1 MLAID
6 GLHVGYGGADHA
18 LAGLSLQVSPGE
30 VVAVLGS
37 NGAGKTTLLRTI
49 SRTLP
54 RGGHARGRVELDGA
68 PLPRTTEDVMRSGV
82 VHVPEGRRIFP
93 LTVAENLRIG
103 AFNSPE
109 ALRIRQRKLVLDLFP
124 ELEPRMGQQGS
135 TLSGG
140 EQQMLA
146 IGRGLMSCPRLLML
160 DEPTLGLA
168 PLVIERIGRDLEKIA
183 GQGIAVLLVEQ
194 NLALVEI
201 ATSGLVLE
209 TGRVVASGPAEKL
222 ARDDLAARYLGA
234 AAGNRPD
241 GEGKVRTAGRAPAA
255 PRPPAPRP
263 APTPAVAERS
273 AEKGELLVQAQALTL
288 RFGGVTALR
297 KVDLDVG
304 RGTLHAIIGPNGAG
318 KTTLLNVLSGLLAP
332 DEGTVRI
339 GGRVLPSRRP
349 YAAAGLGVARAFQN
363 LALYGDQSVEDNLL
377 LGRHHLMR
385 GGPFAFAAAVMRTRA
400 ARAEERAHR
409 RRVREL
415 AGQLGIAALLDQNVG
430 ELSYG
435 DRKRVEVARAVCTER
450 PVLLLDEPLAGMNRE
465 EKLEVAATIR
475 YCHTELG
482 ATLVL
487 VDHDMQVVMDLAQ
500 TVTVLD
506 FGVRIAHGTP
516 EEVSADPAVIAAYL
530 GTGAESGRP
539 GLPRA
544 RRRHHRPGATGPSG
558 VDEEE

>member
-1 MLAID
+1 MLTIED
-6 GLHVGYGGADHA
+6 LHVGYGGAGHA

-54 RGGHARGRVELDGA
+54 RGGHARGRVEFDGA
-68 PLPRTTEDVMRSGV
+68 PLPGKTEDVMRSGV

-103 AFNSPE
+103 AFGSPKP
-109 ALRIRQRKLVLDLFP
+109 LRRQQRKLVLDLFP
-124 ELEPRMGQQGS
+124 ELAARMGQPGS

-146 IGRGLMSCPRLLML
+146 IGRGLMSRPRLLML

-194 NLALVEI
+194 NLALVKT

-209 TGRVVASGPAEKL
+209 TGRVVASGPAEEL

-234 AAGNRPD
+234 TAGNRPD
-241 GEGKVRTAGRAPAA
+241 GTRRVRTAGRTP
-255 PRPPAPRP
+255 PGSRPPAPRP
-263 APTPAVAERS
+263 APAAAAAEAPAQKAES
-273 AEKGELLVQAQALTL
+273 LVKAEALTV

-304 RGTLHAIIGPNGAG
+304 RGTVHAIIGPNGAG
-318 KTTLLNVLSGLLAP
+318 KTTLLNVLSGILAP
-332 DEGTVRI
+332 DEGTVRV
-339 GGRVLPSRRP
+339 GGRVLPHRRP

-385 GGPFAFAAAVMRTRA
+385 GGPLAFAAAAVRTRA

-415 AGQLGIAALLDQNVG
+415 AGQLGIAALLDQDVG

-435 DRKRVEVARAVCTER
+435 DRKRVEVARAVCMER

-465 EKLEVAATIR
+465 EKLRVAATIR
-475 YCHTELG
+475 HCHRELG
-482 ATLVL
+482 STVVL
-487 VDHDMQVVMDLAQ
+487 VDHDMHVVMDLAQ

-516 EEVSADPAVIAAYL
+516 EQVSADPAVIAAYL
-530 GTGAESGRP
+530 GTGEETGRP
-539 GLPRA
+539 GGCDAPRQ
-544 RRRHHRPGATGPSG
+544 RRRQGVQGRSG
-558 VDEEE
+558 VDGEE

>member
-1 MLAID
+1 MLTIED
-6 GLHVGYGGADHA
+6 LHVGYGGAGHA
-18 LAGLSLQVSPGE
+18 LSGLSLQVSPGE

-54 RGGHARGRVELDGA
+54 RGGHVRGRVELDGA
-68 PLPRTTEDVMRSGV
+68 PLPGKTEDVMRSGV

-103 AFNSPE
+103 AFSSPK
-109 ALRIRQRKLVLDLFP
+109 ALRMQQRKLVLDLFP
-124 ELEPRMGQQGS
+124 ELEARMGQPGS

-209 TGRVVASGPAEKL
+209 TGRVVASGPAEQL
-222 ARDDLAARYLGA
+222 ARDELAARYLGA
-234 AAGNRPD
+234 TTGNRPD
-241 GEGKVRTAGRAPAA
+241 GEGKARTADRTPAGPRSTASQPAA
-255 PRPPAPRP
+255 A
-263 APTPAVAERS
+263 ATKGS
-273 AEKGELLVQAQALTL
+273 AEKGELLVQAEALTL

-304 RGTLHAIIGPNGAG
+304 QGTVHAIIGPNGAG
-318 KTTLLNVLSGLLAP
+318 KTTLLNVLSGILAP

-339 GGRVLPSRRP
+339 GGRVLPHRRP

-363 LALYGDQSVEDNLL
+363 LALYGDRSVEDNLL

-385 GGPFAFAAAVMRTRA
+385 GGPVAFAAAVVRTRA

-415 AGQLGIAALLDQNVG
+415 AGQLGIAALLDQDVG

-435 DRKRVEVARAVCTER
+435 DRKRVEVARAVCMER

-482 ATLVL
+482 STVVL
-487 VDHDMQVVMDLAQ
+487 VDHDMHVVMDLAQ

-506 FGVRIAHGTP
+506 FGVRIAHGPP
-516 EEVSADPAVIAAYL
+516 EQVSADPAVIAAYL
-530 GTGAESGRP
+530 GTGDETGQPGRSDAP
-539 GLPRA
+539 GQ
-544 RRRHHRPGATGPSG
+544 RRRQGADGRSRA
-558 VDEEE
+558 DEEE